1 MKRLRKGVV
10 LLLLSMLLSGNVLAA
25 TTGLEQQAGF
35 TKLLED
41 FREYKVIYETRL
53 GRGANTAAMGLDN
66 KATPEQLQQM
76 EDGAME
82 LAAKGNYKA
91 AGEVLV
97 KAKEIMMTALVGML
111 EQHAARQSGSFA
123 TEAEQYQY
131 ELARY
136 RNFEELVPLAKERM
150 RPTKESVQ
158 LVNGLVEKGKKFRMD
173 ADQGADQG
181 DYARAVLDMQ
191 SATRQIRRALIV
203 SGIR

>member
-25 TTGLEQQAGF
+25 TTGLDQQAGF

-41 FREYKVIYETRL
+41 FREYKGIYETRL

-97 KAKEIMMTALVGML
+97 RAKEIMMTALVGML

-173 ADQGADQG
+173 ADHGADQG